1 MSKATL
7 RNQVIIDPKVQWA
20 LARRLCFHWLAF
32 FAVLLSIGTAMRAMV
47 ELWEYSFWE
56 AAALALRD
64 QIPMVV
70 IMLVVLPLFLY
81 DTLKLSNRFAGP
93 MYRIRQALECLASG
107 QTIAPLKFR
116 RGDFWHEVAQQ
127 VNALRD
133 RQEQLEQQNNRLTA
147 ENRQLKRQLAELP
160 ELSGNP

>member
-1 MSKATL
+1 
-7 RNQVIIDPKVQWA
+7 
-20 LARRLCFHWLAF
+20 
-32 FAVLLSIGTAMRAMV
+32 
-47 ELWEYSFWE
+47 
-56 AAALALRD
+56 
-64 QIPMVV
+64 
-70 IMLVVLPLFLY
+70 
-81 DTLKLSNRFAGP
+81 
-93 MYRIRQALECLASG
+93 LASG